1 MLSRPLKL
9 NVPVGYYSSLYTT
22 NHTKFCRRFIATIF
36 HRYFPQILD
45 MCVRNNITST
55 LLEHELID
63 TDNYLCI
70 IRDDIDNFNSYDTVR
85 EAIVNDSIHSSLE
98 QLVSEIVGHRTFLDG
113 LWYRP
118 KSHKNE
124 IDDATLKMWMNSL

>member
-9 NVPVGYYSSLYTT
+9 NVPVEYYSSLYTT
-22 NHTKFCRRFIATIF
+22 NHAKFCRRFIATIF

-55 LLEHELID
+55 LLEYELVD
-63 TDNYLCI
+63 TDNYLCM

-85 EAIVNDSIHSSLE
+85 EAIVNDSIRTSFEL
-98 QLVSEIVGHRTFLDG
+98 LVSEMVGHRSFLDG
-113 LWYRP
+113 LWSRP
-118 KSHKNE
+118 NTNKNE
-124 IDDATLKMWMNSL
+124 IDDATLKMWMNSM

>member
-113 LWYRP
+113 LWSRP